1 MPTSQKFRDAKRIM
15 GLDQF
20 GYPANAIANRIL
32 VNMDDFG
39 VNTKDLITTWYTWLH
54 YNPFDTQ
61 VSEKLTELLAREVQT
76 LDPGN
81 RLLPETERYV
91 IANWPENLTQYDDTF
106 LLPENPL
113 SADPFYCSP

>member
-54 YNPFDTQ
+54 YNPFDIQ
-61 VSEKLTELLAREVQT
+61 VSEKLTELLTREIQT
-76 LDPGN
+76 LDPGKDAGRIRQLQKKQAITRN
-81 RLLPETERYV
+81 RAIRYRK
-91 IANWPENLTQYDDTF
+91 LTGESD
-106 LLPENPL
+106 
-113 SADPFYCSP
+113 AI